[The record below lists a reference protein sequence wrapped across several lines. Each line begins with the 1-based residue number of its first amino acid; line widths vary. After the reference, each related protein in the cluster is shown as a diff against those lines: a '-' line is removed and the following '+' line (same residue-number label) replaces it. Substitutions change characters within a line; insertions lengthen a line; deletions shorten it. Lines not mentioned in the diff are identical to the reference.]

1 MRDMGR
7 SNLVAIHPS
16 ASEIEGVAAYPSLG
30 AVPHKIDYVMATV
43 PARSC
48 AELIA
53 GAGRA
58 EFVHVIS
65 GGFREAGADGEALEQ
80 QLVTAAREAKVRV
93 LGPNCMGVF
102 SPRGRL
108 TFQLDAP
115 KAIGTVSVVSQSG
128 GLAADLIKVGDA
140 RGVRFSKLVSIG
152 NAVDVTHAELLDWL
166 IDDPDTDVVG
176 LYIEDPRDG
185 NGLVRALRRAS
196 GRVPVV
202 ALVGGL
208 SAQGG
213 RAVASHTG
221 ALAADERI
229 WQGIS
234 RATGVTV
241 VSSFEELVGSLRF
254 LQRYAGVSPATGP
267 NVLIA
272 GVGGGATVLAADACD
287 RAGLAIDLLTPNAK
301 KVLSERGYGV
311 GTSIVNPIE
320 IPIGPAV
327 APDVLATVLGL
338 VLAEQPFSDVLVH
351 LHRGDGR
358 SNLRWRPSR
367 PGGAQQRVRPR
378 RSAQGGRG
386 GVRCQRPRHL
396 PDHV

>member
-1 MRDMGR
+1 
-7 SNLVAIHPS
+7 
-16 ASEIEGVAAYPSLG
+16 
-30 AVPHKIDYVMATV
+30 
-43 PARSC
+43 
-48 AELIA
+48 
-53 GAGRA
+53 
-58 EFVHVIS
+58 
-65 GGFREAGADGEALEQ
+65 
-80 QLVTAAREAKVRV
+80 VRV

-115 KAIGTVSVVSQSG
+115 KAVGTVSVISQSG

-140 RGVRFSKLVSIG
+140 RGVRFSKLVSVG
-152 NAVDVTHAELLDWL
+152 NAADVTHAELLDWL
-166 IDDPDTDVVG
+166 IDDPDTSVVG
-176 LYIEDPRDG
+176 LYVEDPRDG
-185 NGLVRALRRAS
+185 NGLVRALRRAT

-229 WQGIS
+229 WHGIS
-234 RATGVTV
+234 RATGMTV
-241 VSSFEELVGSLRF
+241 VSTFEELVGSLRF
-254 LQRYAGVSPATGP
+254 LQRYAGVHVPAGA

-287 RAGLAIDLLTPNAK
+287 RAGLSIDLLGADAR
-301 KVLSERGYGV
+301 KVLTDRGYGV

-327 APDVLATVLGL
+327 PPDLLATVLGE
-338 VLAEQPFSDVLVH
+338 VLRSQPFSDVLVH
-351 LHRGDGR
+351 LNVQQYFSFISGASGR
-358 SNLRWRPSR
+358 LVPFIEAMGAATFEGARLALVVRNAECAPVEVRKAVEQACVANDLATFPTMAEAAQAIGALQRFDRARSR
-367 PGGAQQRVRPR
+367 QR
-378 RSAQGGRG
+378 
-386 GVRCQRPRHL
+386 
-396 PDHV
+396 